1 MVSLVID
8 PKDQEKIKEIVIK
21 RIPMLESSPTF
32 VDKLTKWFADRLPLE
47 DRKEDKK
54 G

>member
-1 MVSLVID
+1 VLKKLPMV
-8 PKDQEKIKEIVIK
+8 DQ
-21 RIPMLESSPTF
+21 SPNF